1 MRSKLNKFGSKRE
14 NVFNS
19 SNVWTPTNARW
30 IVNTNVLHS
39 ASLSILALTK
49 ASCDT
54 RRHFSLIRIVTLLNR
69 CHRETNTGWYKYGH
83 GEQMDI
89 LGWYYCIGMQVT
101 GIDWN
106 VTGYEKK
113 KSPTSRLRRHQPL
126 PDRLLRS
133 GQFRAHG
140 SCMLWDEPK
149 APRVLERFGKQEN
162 MV

>member
-1 MRSKLNKFGSKRE
+1 MNSDQCPLDCKHKCVAPSITQHSGSHASKLRYQKTFLASSDCHFTQQMPPWNKHRMIQI
-14 NVFNS
+14 
-19 SNVWTPTNARW
+19 R
-30 IVNTNVLHS
+30 
-39 ASLSILALTK
+39 
-49 ASCDT
+49 T
-54 RRHFSLIRIVTLLNR
+54 RRTNGYSGMILL
-69 CHRETNTGWYKYGH
+69 
-83 GEQMDI
+83 
-89 LGWYYCIGMQVT
+89 QVT

-149 APRVLERFGKQEN
+149 APRVMERFEN
-162 MV
+162 RKTWFNFLYWLYFTSFTFYMLLTHADS